1 MSALART
8 LCHPMDVPAATLA
21 AALARVDD
29 ALGYPDAVMKKLR
42 KDFRTVPL
50 FRALLGWK
58 DVARA
63 FEEFKGDIDSY
74 IKLEEMIEDA
84 LGEVVDAEHA
94 ALMHT
99 EFETAVDTMARAEMA
114 RGRGKVV
121 ESLLCADALDAAS
134 ILMVVERMCEGDD
147 VALKRIASLR
157 KDTENMRRD

>member
-1 MSALART
+1 
-8 LCHPMDVPAATLA
+8 MDVPAATLA

-99 EFETAVDTMARAEMA
+99 EFETAVDTMARAELA
-114 RGRGKVV
+114 RRRGKALQ
-121 ESLLCADALDAAS
+121 SLLCVDAVDAAS
-134 ILMVVERMCEGDD
+134 LFLLVEGQCEGDD
-147 VALKRIASLR
+147 VALERLASLR
-157 KDTENMRRD
+157 KDTGNMRRD

>member
-21 AALARVDD
+21 AALARTDG

-42 KDFRTVPL
+42 KDFRTVPP
-50 FRALLGWK
+50 FRALLEWK
-58 DVARA
+58 DVSSA
-63 FEEFKGDIDSY
+63 FEGFKSDIDSY

-94 ALMHT
+94 ARMRAD
-99 EFETAVDTMARAEMA
+99 FETTVDTMARAEMA

-121 ESLLCADALDAAS
+121 QSLLCADAVDVAS
-134 ILMVVERMCEGDD
+134 LFMLAEGMCEGDD
-147 VALKRIASLR
+147 VALERIASLR